1 MGMPF
6 SRTLRALEHDRS
18 SMGLVALV
26 GALLI
31 CGAWSFWFFGA
42 RLSLYQTTGIVEVAR
57 RNEVIAYFPPGTPA
71 PPRGQ
76 MAQIRLANGT
86 ASIPAVVIESSIERD
101 GRVRAVLMPQAAFP
115 VTLVAAE
122 IGQVAIET
130 ARVSPAMIVLG
141 EGS

>member
-18 SMGLVALV
+18 SMGLVALA

-31 CGAWSFWFFGA
+31 CSAWSLWFFGA
-42 RLSLYQTTGIVEVAR
+42 RLSLYQTTSMVEVTR
-57 RNEVIAYFPPGTPA
+57 RNDVIAYFSPGTPVPA
-71 PPRGQ
+71 RGQ
-76 MAQIRLANGT
+76 PAQIRLINGAT
-86 ASIPAVVIESSIERD
+86 DIPAIVVEASIERD
-101 GRVRAVLMPQAAFP
+101 GRIKAVLTPQAAFP